1 MTSRIFCDVCHYKI
15 AISHFARH
23 ETTRKHKKNIEKA
36 ENNAGTVINPLLK
49 KKQSDQTNDNDDDNP
64 VIF

>member
-1 MTSRIFCDVCHYKI
+1 MTSRIFCDLCHCEI
-15 AISHFARH
+15 AISHIARH
-23 ETTRKHKKNIEKA
+23 EATRKHKKNTEKV
-36 ENNAGTVINPLLK
+36 ENNASAVSNPLL